1 MKLKLYNYKDE
12 QDALIIINKNLE
24 IIDINKEAMNYLE
37 LVDHKDIDSKVI
49 LSKLNKTLEFYNL
62 IEYISLCFQDKLQLT
77 LKTLD
82 SRKLFLKCHGKN
94 TEKLSIVIS
103 KNTSKVLSDFLI
115 GFENNKEEGILFLDE
130 ISRELSFSKELL
142 DFFNVEYKEGM
153 SFFTFLLKILRKVKN
168 KNNIIHLLSNKF
180 NKHNEFLGIIS
191 LKTGE
196 KIEFVYQ
203 KYELDND
210 FKGILCNFYL
220 VNREIL
226 KINYDQASGLLEKD
240 MLLEE
245 MDFLVKSNQDNLDKI
260 ALFSINIKSF
270 KNINDLYGIKMGN
283 YVLKK
288 TAKRLKQITRHKDI
302 VGRYSAD
309 EFLIMVNDYGKEDIL
324 DQIAKR
330 IIDKLSLPINLVN
343 RIIKIE
349 AYIGISRCKSKDIDE
364 MIKKSF
370 SALRH
375 GKKNRE
381 IISYYSKELEL
392 IDKDRLVF
400 EFELKEAIKKKDF
413 VVYYQKQIS
422 TEQNKVTGVE
432 ALVRWI
438 HKENGIIPPDRFIP
452 VAEELDLIK
461 DIEAIVLEKSIEETK
476 VLREKFG
483 IKLAINLSNKQFN
496 DEAFFYKVE
505 AYNMDMSFLEIEITE
520 SIAIIEFE
528 KSLEMINRY
537 KKLGIGIAIDD
548 FGTGYSSLSHLKN
561 LPIDVIKI
569 DKSFICNLEQSKGDQ
584 TLVQAVSLIA
594 ETLEI
599 GVIVEGVENEV
610 QLELLKDLGCTQF
623 QGYYFDRPKPI
634 KDLENELEITRGII

>member
-349 AYIGISRCKSKDIDE
+349 AYIGISRCQSEDIDE

-584 TLVQAVSLIA
+584 TLVQAVLLIA

-610 QLELLKDLGCTQF
+610 QLELLKDLGYTQF

>member
-309 EFLIMVNDYGKEDIL
+309 EFLIMEK
-324 DQIAKR
+324 
-330 IIDKLSLPINLVN
+330 
-343 RIIKIE
+343 KI
-349 AYIGISRCKSKDIDE
+349 Y
-364 MIKKSF
+364 
-370 SALRH
+370 
-375 GKKNRE
+375 
-381 IISYYSKELEL
+381 
-392 IDKDRLVF
+392 
-400 EFELKEAIKKKDF
+400 
-413 VVYYQKQIS
+413 
-422 TEQNKVTGVE
+422 
-432 ALVRWI
+432 
-438 HKENGIIPPDRFIP
+438 
-452 VAEELDLIK
+452 
-461 DIEAIVLEKSIEETK
+461 
-476 VLREKFG
+476 
-483 IKLAINLSNKQFN
+483 
-496 DEAFFYKVE
+496 
-505 AYNMDMSFLEIEITE
+505 
-520 SIAIIEFE
+520 
-528 KSLEMINRY
+528 
-537 KKLGIGIAIDD
+537 
-548 FGTGYSSLSHLKN
+548 
-561 LPIDVIKI
+561 
-569 DKSFICNLEQSKGDQ
+569 
-584 TLVQAVSLIA
+584 
-594 ETLEI
+594 
-599 GVIVEGVENEV
+599 
-610 QLELLKDLGCTQF
+610 
-623 QGYYFDRPKPI
+623 
-634 KDLENELEITRGII
+634 

>member
-1 MKLKLYNYKDE
+1 M
-12 QDALIIINKNLE
+12 
-24 IIDINKEAMNYLE
+24 
-37 LVDHKDIDSKVI
+37 
-49 LSKLNKTLEFYNL
+49 
-62 IEYISLCFQDKLQLT
+62 
-77 LKTLD
+77 
-82 SRKLFLKCHGKN
+82 
-94 TEKLSIVIS
+94 
-103 KNTSKVLSDFLI
+103 
-115 GFENNKEEGILFLDE
+115 
-130 ISRELSFSKELL
+130 
-142 DFFNVEYKEGM
+142 
-153 SFFTFLLKILRKVKN
+153 
-168 KNNIIHLLSNKF
+168 
-180 NKHNEFLGIIS
+180 
-191 LKTGE
+191 
-196 KIEFVYQ
+196 
-203 KYELDND
+203 
-210 FKGILCNFYL
+210 
-220 VNREIL
+220 
-226 KINYDQASGLLEKD
+226 
-240 MLLEE
+240 
-245 MDFLVKSNQDNLDKI
+245 
-260 ALFSINIKSF
+260 
-270 KNINDLYGIKMGN
+270 
-283 YVLKK
+283 
-288 TAKRLKQITRHKDI
+288 
-302 VGRYSAD
+302 
-309 EFLIMVNDYGKEDIL
+309 
-324 DQIAKR
+324 
-330 IIDKLSLPINLVN
+330 SLPINLVN

-349 AYIGISRCKSKDIDE
+349 AYIGISRCQSEDIDE

-548 FGTGYSSLSHLKN
+548 FGTGYSLLSHLKN

-584 TLVQAVSLIA
+584 TLVQAVLLIA